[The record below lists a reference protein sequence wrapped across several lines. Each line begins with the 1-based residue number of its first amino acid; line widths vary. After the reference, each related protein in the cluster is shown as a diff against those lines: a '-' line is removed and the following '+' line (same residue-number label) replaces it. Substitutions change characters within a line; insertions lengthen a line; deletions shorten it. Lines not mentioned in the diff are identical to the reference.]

1 MAKYTYSSEITGKS
15 ATEVYH
21 ASLTAFE
28 RAGFEVWKERPLA
41 WLSLARK
48 TENDKEI
55 SANLAAR
62 ATSPTSY
69 TLTLAAD
76 GLTDE
81 ILEENAEKFLQAF
94 SNLLTE

>member
-1 MAKYTYSSEITGKS
+1 
-15 ATEVYH
+15 
-21 ASLTAFE
+21 
-28 RAGFEVWKERPLA
+28 
-41 WLSLARK
+41 LARK